1 MRRHSAYP
9 YWFLIPGGAIFVVL
23 FIVPTVASFYFSL
36 TYWDP

>member
-1 MRRHSAYP
+1 MRRSSAYP